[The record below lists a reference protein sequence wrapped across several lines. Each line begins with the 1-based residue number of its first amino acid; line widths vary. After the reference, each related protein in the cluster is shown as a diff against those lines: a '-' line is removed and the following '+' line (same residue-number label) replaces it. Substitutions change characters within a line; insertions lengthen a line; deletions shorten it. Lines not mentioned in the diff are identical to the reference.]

1 MQICLILTTRSWA
14 LQDKETHL
22 SKNRSV
28 VIRLESQYRSRT
40 INMRG
45 ELEVPPLL
53 RQHCWPSTPAVS
65 VSPAADTNA
74 NSERQ
79 EEGKRE
85 KDKVCISVRDM
96 GRQGA
101 GGGQVQSAPRGVA
114 TRLKAWKRLLKIYT
128 PARHF
133 NVSNIQTICLKKNK
147 LLPRSKGT
155 EAPWSR
161 PSMFLFTAVFQC
173 RLKKDFITITF
184 LIKAWIRFLHN
195 HSSLPSSEWRWHN
208 ILDSLFCGL
217 TDRESVTAM

>member
-1 MQICLILTTRSWA
+1 MQICPILTTRSWA

-161 PSMFLFTAVFQC
+161 PLYVSLHCSLSMPFEDRFHYNNILNQSLNSLSSQSFLFTVWVEM
-173 RLKKDFITITF
+173 T
-184 LIKAWIRFLHN
+184 
-195 HSSLPSSEWRWHN
+195 
-208 ILDSLFCGL
+208 
-217 TDRESVTAM
+217 